1 MAYTVYAGSTVRF
14 YTSQPFKAIDGTTV
28 DPDVV
33 QFSYQVQGRST
44 VSYTYSYGT
53 GDPTGTIVRS
63 STGTYYADIDT
74 TNLDGFWSWRWF
86 GHPSGVINHDT
97 TKTQVATEGSLTVSV
112 QGL

>member
-1 MAYTVYAGSTVRF
+1 MSYTVYAGSTVRF
-14 YTSQPFKAIDGTTV
+14 YTSQPFKSIDGTVV

-33 QFSYQVQGRST
+33 VFSYAVQGRAT
-44 VSYTYSYGT
+44 VTFTYTNGT
-53 GDPTGTIVRS
+53 GDPSGTIVRQ

-74 TNLDGFWSWRWF
+74 TGNDGFWSWRWF
-86 GHPSGVINHDT
+86 GHPSALVGHDT

>member
-33 QFSYQVQGRST
+33 VFSYSVQGRAT
-44 VSYTYSYGT
+44 TTFTYTWGT
-53 GDPTGTIVRS
+53 GDPSGTIVRQA
-63 STGTYYADIDT
+63 TGSYYADIDT
-74 TNLDGFWSWRWF
+74 TNLDGFWTWRWF
-86 GHPSGVINHDT
+86 GHPSSVGHDT

-112 QGL
+112 ANL